1 MKCEKIQELVLMDYL
16 DDEMGAEQLEQ
27 VEKHLAACAHCREF
41 ETMAK
46 QTVFEPFMNV
56 ERVSS
61 PESVWYQIKK
71 TIEVKGEEAVVASF
85 FENFMALFSVKR
97 PVLALSIITVVL
109 IIAVSITQFL
119 PFHKQSD
126 TQDVVNVYLAEQIEY
141 IAYLDENGEFDT
153 NYGTGIEEYFLS
165 EGNF

>member
-1 MKCEKIQELVLMDYL
+1 MKCEKIQELILMDYL
-16 DDEMGAEQLEQ
+16 DGEMGAEQLEQ
-27 VEKHLAACAHCREF
+27 VEKHLTACAHCREF

-85 FENFMALFSVKR
+85 FENLRALFSVKR
-97 PVLALSIITVVL
+97 PVLALSIITSETPLPRLRLMRKCFVFPAWKNRSGSKQFIRL
-109 IIAVSITQFL
+109 RSSTRWRSDITRR
-119 PFHKQSD
+119 
-126 TQDVVNVYLAEQIEY
+126 
-141 IAYLDENGEFDT
+141 FDSSSS
-153 NYGTGIEEYFLS
+153 GLFWS
-165 EGNF
+165 